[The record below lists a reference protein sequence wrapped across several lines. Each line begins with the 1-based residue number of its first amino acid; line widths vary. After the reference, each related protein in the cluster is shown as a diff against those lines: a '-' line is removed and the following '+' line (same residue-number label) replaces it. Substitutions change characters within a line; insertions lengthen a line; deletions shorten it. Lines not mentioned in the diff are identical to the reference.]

1 MLSFCLNEAGQAVEE
16 EKEED
21 EEEWRPVCFL
31 FQVVN

>member
-1 MLSFCLNEAGQAVEE
+1 MLSFCLNEAEEQAIEE
-16 EKEED
+16 E